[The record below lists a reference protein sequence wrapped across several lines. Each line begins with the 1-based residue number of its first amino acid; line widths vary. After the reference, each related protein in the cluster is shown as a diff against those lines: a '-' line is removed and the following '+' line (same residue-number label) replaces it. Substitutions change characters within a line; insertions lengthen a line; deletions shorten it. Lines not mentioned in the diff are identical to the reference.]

1 MRWGP
6 DEELV
11 KCFTLWKRCH
21 KFAKLQTSKTAT
33 QGMIVIVCLV
43 ELALRAFL
51 TKDTKRRQNFSSLL
65 LAASTPSPVVAS
77 FVSGNCINLTI
88 PLSAIIFHLIM
99 SLLCR
104 GLIFAS
110 WLSRLFRTNCVWS
123 FNGYLVFGGSMFLSP
138 LKSAVVVK
146 ELQKR
151 ANRTLVLLSFETP
164 DWLRLVHRLS
174 PLRSATIVS
183 RSINT
188 LGCNWKCHLW
198 TPTWDCW
205 GPFDLKYKRCSF
217 VFVYL
222 WICGQPIRAFPQLWV
237 IVTNQSEF
245 FPQLWVNPI
254 RDLFSEKW

>member
-1 MRWGP
+1 MRG
-6 DEELV
+6 
-11 KCFTLWKRCH
+11 
-21 KFAKLQTSKTAT
+21 
-33 QGMIVIVCLV
+33 IVCLV

-51 TKDTKRRQNFSSLL
+51 TKDKSADRISHHCFWLPPR
-65 LAASTPSPVVAS
+65 TPSPVVAS

-110 WLSRLFRTNCVWS
+110 EPAFQNQLCLVVQWLSCVWW
-123 FNGYLVFGGSMFLSP
+123 FNVLSP

-146 ELQKR
+146 ALQKR

-188 LGCNWKCHLW
+188 LVCNWKCHLW
-198 TPTWDCW
+198 TPTWKCW

-222 WICGQPIRAFPQLWV
+222 WICAFVYYISLLV
-237 IVTNQSEF
+237 QSGCWFEWGVAVG
-245 FPQLWVNPI
+245 LV
-254 RDLFSEKW
+254 